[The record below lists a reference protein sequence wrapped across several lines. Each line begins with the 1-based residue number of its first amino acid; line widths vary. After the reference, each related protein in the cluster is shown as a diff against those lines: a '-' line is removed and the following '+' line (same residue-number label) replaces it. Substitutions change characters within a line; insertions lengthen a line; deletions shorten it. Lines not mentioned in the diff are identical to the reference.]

1 MSKFLHGLVKASGN
15 EYASVLDDGI
25 ESDVNGFVDTGSYTF
40 NALLS
45 GSLYGG
51 MPDNKILALAG
62 ESATG
67 KTFFALGMVSKFL
80 ETYEDGVVIYF
91 DSEQAVTSDM
101 FEERGVDS
109 SRIAVFPIDTVENF
123 RTQVVKLVDNYRELS
138 PADKKPMMIVLD
150 YLGMLSTEKEMSDTA
165 EGKNVRDMTRAQV
178 IKATF
183 RTLTLKLGQAGIP
196 LIMTNHTYDVVG
208 SYVPMKEMGGGS
220 GLKYAAST
228 IVYLS
233 KKKVRDGTDVV
244 GNIIKC
250 KLYKSRLT
258 KENSMVDVMLNY
270 DSGLNPYHGLVDLG
284 IECGVLKKVSNR
296 VEFPDGRKAYE
307 KSVYNEPEKYFT
319 DEVMWSIEQGVGK
332 IFKYGSSVSEN
343 NVEDEHRTTNPVEPD
358 QQ

>member
-1 MSKFLHGLVKASGN
+1 MA
-15 EYASVLDDGI
+15 
-25 ESDVNGFVDTGSYTF
+25 
-40 NALLS
+40 
-45 GSLYGG
+45 
-51 MPDNKILALAG
+51 
-62 ESATG
+62 
-67 KTFFALGMVSKFL
+67 
-80 ETYEDGVVIYF
+80 
-91 DSEQAVTSDM
+91 
-101 FEERGVDS
+101 
-109 SRIAVFPIDTVENF
+109 
-123 RTQVVKLVDNYRELS
+123 
-138 PADKKPMMIVLD
+138 
-150 YLGMLSTEKEMSDTA
+150 DTA

-233 KKKVRDGTDVV
+233 KKKVRDGTDIV

-258 KENSMVDVMLNY
+258 KENSMVEVILNY
-270 DSGLNPYHGLVDLG
+270 DSGLNPYYGLVDLG

-307 KSVYNEPEKYFT
+307 KSVYNDPEKYFT

-332 IFKYGSSVSEN
+332 IFKYGSSALEN
-343 NVEDEHRTTNPVEPD
+343 TVEDEHRTTNPIESD